1 MEGGRLGG
9 GGYRVRRDGTWT
21 RSKAAGTK
29 RVLSFRERTAYSI
42 LLSRFGRGLYG
53 LDLVSC
59 TPWSFSF
66 LWRLDCIS
74 VNFHASQDCFFVVV
88 VVVVVFHEVNR
99 LSFLSNLC
107 VFHYTMRVVLQY

>member
-1 MEGGRLGG
+1 MERWAAEQGGEDGGWAVG

-74 VNFHASQDCFFVVV
+74 VNFHASQDCFLLLLLLLLLF
-88 VVVVVFHEVNR
+88 FM
-99 LSFLSNLC
+99 LSLI
-107 VFHYTMRVVLQY
+107 HI